1 MYAALT
7 FRKVLRVGPSSFP
20 DMCGEA
26 TMMTTPRLVSLTA
39 LAASLF
45 IVILTITQA
54 NGLTATPEMD
64 VASVA
69 CIETTISSDC
79 PASGSLV
86 QAAVQR

>member
-1 MYAALT
+1 
-7 FRKVLRVGPSSFP
+7 
-20 DMCGEA
+20 MCGEA

-64 VASVA
+64 VANVA
-69 CIETTISSDC
+69 CIETSVSSEC
-79 PASGSLV
+79 QVSGSLI
-86 QAAVQR
+86 QAVIQR